1 MQVVN
6 EYERAV
12 IFRLGDSNDASFCKM
27 FFNFDFQGRLKHG
40 GARGPGL
47 FFVLPYVDTFRRV
60 GSISFQTMV
69 NFLIKE
75 NCRLGCVPAAMT
87 SMNN

>member
-60 GSISFQTMV
+60 GSISFQTMYY
-69 NFLIKE
+69 NGELFD
-75 NCRLGCVPAAMT
+75 
-87 SMNN
+87 